1 MEFGEKKNNNN
12 KKEEEKGTKL
22 VNTKKP
28 YFTPNFSCIELVALP
43 PSIEYITE
51 MSRLPK

>member
-1 MEFGEKKNNNN
+1 LGEKKNSN
-12 KKEEEKGTKL
+12 KEEEKGTKL

-28 YFTPNFSCIELVALP
+28 CSTPNFSWIELVVLP

-51 MSRLPK
+51 MSILPK